1 MLAADGKL
9 NIPNGLAIDPDG
21 NVVVVNIGNRDV
33 VTYSPSG
40 KVVRVEQ
47 SGEKGSYGIV
57 IMDDGT
63 KYVCSVYYSSVS
75 RILPGE
81 KAEIIAKGIPS
92 AASMC

>member
-47 SGEKGSYGIV
+47 SEEKGSDGIV
-57 IMDDGT
+57 IMARLFFV
-63 KYVCSVYYSSVS
+63 KNFM
-75 RILPGE
+75 I
-81 KAEIIAKGIPS
+81 KFIARHK
-92 AASMC
+92 